1 MTSTKK
7 VLLGTAA
14 ATMAVATGGNTGAQ
28 AADILR
34 KAPPIQYVRICDQ
47 YGAGF
52 FQIPGSSICLQL
64 RGQVQSDNSYI
75 PTADIL
81 FVTPSKG
88 TGTYNNTLQF
98 STQQDHWGYEVTAKP
113 RFDARTETSV
123 GTIRAYAELKI
134 QLDAGAF
141 NGPPGP
147 GGGDTGAGNKTELY
161 RGYLQWAGWTI
172 GNADSIW
179 SQGGFKDGEIADVI
193 QSDKSSGWTAYYTWT
208 PSGPGVPP
216 KKGSAPVPDGW
227 SFAIGIDE
235 IFKHRAKS
243 QIGGGCTYYDLVLN
257 AGSTA
262 GLGSVCAADG
272 VMSVPDFVARIHYE
286 ADPPGK
292 DDQHNDQFGL
302 GSLHLAGL
310 YHQIS
315 QIGVGSASPAPGV
328 PIPAP
333 GCGAVNSVITGA
345 GATNAPLCLGPTVH
359 DNGWA
364 VNGAWKFF
372 VPMWPGTKLGSLRQS
387 NMDNIAGNVLYCNG
401 VVEACGIGATNG
413 NLNAGDA
420 YWTGGLTRD
429 DTDSRIINTGTGTFY
444 NDKFKA
450 LAVNAQYF
458 HILTDCTNPV
468 TCFTMD
474 LEANFA
480 WVTPGSITQNTDW
493 TLGGLGKA
501 RKMAL
506 TGEISWGAT
515 RNGTTRPVFW
525 RADFEVQYL
534 KVWQDLPCN
543 NNGNVVAACG
553 APTAIPVGINK
564 DPSSWVW
571 RTTIT
576 FDY

>member
-14 ATMAVATGGNTGAQ
+14 ATMAVAAGSNTGAQ

-64 RGQVQSDNSYI
+64 RGQLQSDNDYQ

-88 TGTYNNTLQF
+88 TGTYQATLQF
-98 STQQDHWGYEVTAKP
+98 ANQQDHWGYEVTAKP

-147 GGGDTGAGNKTELY
+147 GGGDVGSGNKTELY

-172 GNADSIW
+172 GNNESIY
-179 SQGGFKDGEIADVI
+179 SQGSFKDGNIANVI
-193 QSDKSSGWTAYYTWT
+193 QSDKSSGWTANYTWT

-227 SFAIGIDE
+227 SFSGGIEE
-235 IFKHRAKS
+235 IFKHRAKN
-243 QIGGGCTYYDLVLN
+243 QIGGGCTYYDLQIIGAN
-257 AGSTA
+257 AIGA
-262 GLGSVCAADG
+262 GNVCAADG
-272 VMSVPDFVARIHYE
+272 TMSVPDFAARIHYE

-302 GSLHLAGL
+302 GMLHLSGL

-315 QIGVGSASPAPGV
+315 QIGVGGSGGVGALPCAVPATNGSGV
-328 PIPAP
+328 
-333 GCGAVNSVITGA
+333 A
-345 GATNAPLCLGPTVH
+345 GACLGPVVH
-359 DNGWA
+359 DSGWA

-372 VPMWPGTKLGSLRQS
+372 VPMWPGTKLGSMRS
-387 NMDNIAGNVLYCNG
+387 SDMDNIAGNVLYCNG
-401 VVEACGIGATNG
+401 VLEACGIGATNG
-413 NLNAGDA
+413 NFNAGDA
-420 YWTGGLTRD
+420 YWTGGLIRD

-444 NDKFKA
+444 NDKEKA

-468 TCFTMD
+468 NCFTLN
-474 LEANFA
+474 LEGNFA
-480 WVTPGSITQNTDW
+480 WVTPGSITQNVDW
-493 TLGGLGKA
+493 TNGGLGKA

-506 TGEISWGAT
+506 SGEISWGTT
-515 RNGTTRPVFW
+515 RQGTTRPVFW

-543 NNGNVVAACG
+543 NNGLAGAVCG
-553 APTAIPVGINK
+553 APTALPVGISK

>member
-14 ATMAVATGGNTGAQ
+14 ATMAVAAGGNTGAQ

-64 RGQVQSDNSYI
+64 RGQVQSDNAYI
-75 PTADIL
+75 PTADMV

-88 TGTYNNTLQF
+88 TGTYQATLQF
-98 STQQDHWGYEVTAKP
+98 ANQQDHWGYEVTAKP

-134 QLDAGAF
+134 QLDAGTF

-147 GGGDTGAGNKTELY
+147 GGGDVGAGNKPELY

-179 SQGGFKDGEIADVI
+179 SSGGFKDGNIADVI

-227 SFAIGIDE
+227 SFSAGIDE
-235 IFKHRAKS
+235 IFKHRAKA
-243 QIGGGCTYYDLVLN
+243 QIGGGCTYYGLTLT
-257 AGSTA
+257 AGATA

-272 VMSVPDFVARIHYE
+272 TLSVPDFVARIHYE

-302 GSLHLAGL
+302 GSLHFAGI

-315 QIGVGSASPAPGV
+315 QIGVGSAGSAV
-328 PIPAP
+328 PIVPAA
-333 GCGAVNSVITGA
+333 CGAPTSATGVA
-345 GATNAPLCLGPTVH
+345 GACLGPTVH
-359 DNGWA
+359 DSGWG
-364 VNGAWKFF
+364 VQGAWKIF
-372 VPMWPGTKLGSLRQS
+372 VPMWPGTKLGSMRS
-387 NMDNIAGNVLYCNG
+387 SDMDNLAGNVLYCNG
-401 VVEACGIGATNG
+401 VLEACGIGATNG

-420 YWTGGLTRD
+420 YWTGGLIRD
-429 DTDSRIINTGTGTFY
+429 DTDSRIINNGAGCFY
-444 NDKFKA
+444 NEKEKA

-458 HILTDCTNPV
+458 HILTDCTNPIN
-468 TCFTMD
+468 CFTLD
-474 LEANFA
+474 LEANYV
-480 WVTPGSITQNTDW
+480 WVTPGNVTKNVDW
-493 TLGGLGKA
+493 TLGGLGNA

-506 TGEISWGAT
+506 TGEISWGVT
-515 RNGTTRPVFW
+515 RQGTTRPVWW

-543 NNGNVVAACG
+543 NNGIASGVCG
-553 APTAIPVGINK
+553 APTALPINVSK